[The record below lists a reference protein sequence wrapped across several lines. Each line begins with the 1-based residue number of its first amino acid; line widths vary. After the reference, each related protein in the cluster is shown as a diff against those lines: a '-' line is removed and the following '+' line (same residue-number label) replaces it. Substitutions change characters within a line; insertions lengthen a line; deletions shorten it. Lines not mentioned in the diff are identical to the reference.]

1 MLRKSI
7 ATFDDQ
13 LRSDEF
19 FIDPY
24 PTYHRLR
31 EHAPVYWSDVL
42 GGWVITRYVD
52 LISIFRDPQRFSSA
66 GRVTYLLNQL
76 PDAARSQVEQLER
89 HYNVGIAHSDPP
101 DHTRLR
107 ALFTKV
113 FTPRMVE
120 RMRPRIESVVNDLLA
135 RVERAERMD
144 IIGDLAYPLP
154 AIIISEMIGAPT
166 EDRDKFRQWAIEIN
180 GLFEGGGRIIP
191 RNVEIAQRAL
201 LEMRAYVRELIER
214 KRVEPHDDILS
225 GLVAAEEQG
234 EKLAEA
240 ELVSTVVTLFVA
252 GHETTT
258 NLIGNGM
265 HALLHHPDQLARLH
279 ANPGLIVS
287 AVEELL
293 RYDTSVQRG
302 WRIAREDVEFG
313 GAPIRRGDL
322 VLPMLGAA
330 NRDPAQFPNP
340 DVLDIERKENRHV
353 AFGYGIHFCLGAPL
367 ARLEAPIAIN
377 ALLAK
382 FPNLGLTGESL
393 AWRQDIALRG
403 LITLP
408 VLLR

>member
-1 MLRKSI
+1 MSRISI
-7 ATFDDQ
+7 APLEEQ
-13 LRSDEF
+13 LRSPEF
-19 FIDPY
+19 FVDPY
-24 PTYHRLR
+24 PTYRRLR
-31 EHAPVYWSDVL
+31 ERAPVYWSDAL
-42 GGWVITRYVD
+42 GGWVITRYAD
-52 LISIFRDPQRFSSA
+52 LVTIFRDPQRFSSA
-66 GRVTYLLNQL
+66 GRVTFLLRQL
-76 PDAARSQVEQLER
+76 PDAARAQVEQLER
-89 HYNVGIAHSDPP
+89 HYAVGLAHSDPP

-107 ALFTKV
+107 ALLTKV
-113 FTPRMVE
+113 FTPRMIE
-120 RMRPRIESVVNDLLA
+120 TMRGRIETVVNDLLA
-135 RVERAERMD
+135 HVERAGRMD

-154 AIIISEMIGAPT
+154 AIIVSEMIGAPT

-191 RNVEIAQRAL
+191 ENVDTAQRAL
-201 LEMRAYVRELIER
+201 LEMRAYVRELIAH
-214 KRVEPHDDILS
+214 KRAEPREDILS

-234 EKLAEA
+234 DKLSDA

-265 HALLHHPDQLARLH
+265 HALLRQPDQLARLR
-279 ANPGLIVS
+279 ANPGLIAS

-313 GAPIRRGDL
+313 GEQIRRGDL

-340 DVLDIERKENRHV
+340 DALDIARKENRHV

-367 ARLEAPIAIN
+367 ARLEAPLAIN
-377 ALLAK
+377 ALLAR
-382 FPNLGLTGESL
+382 FPNVRLTGEPL
-393 AWRQDIALRG
+393 VWRQDIALRG

-408 VLLR
+408 VSL